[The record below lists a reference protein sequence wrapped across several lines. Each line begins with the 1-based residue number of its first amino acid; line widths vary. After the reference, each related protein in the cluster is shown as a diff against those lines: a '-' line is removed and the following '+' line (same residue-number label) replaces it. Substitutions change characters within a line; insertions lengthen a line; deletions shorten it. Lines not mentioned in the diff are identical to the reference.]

1 MRCCQENLSA
11 SFLSTLFEF
20 FILNED
26 GGFFLAA
33 KMAA

>member
-1 MRCCQENLSA
+1 MRCCQENLA
-11 SFLSTLFEF
+11 VSFLSTFQF